1 MTSMQVSPPSVNY
14 MKMKI
19 GNESNLTVK
28 SIIEFF
34 ENIKKK
40 EEGFGGCRLLGQRF

>member
-1 MTSMQVSPPSVNY
+1 MTSMLVSPPSVNY

-19 GNESNLTVK
+19 RNGANLTVK

-40 EEGFGGCRLLGQRF
+40 RGFGGCRLLGQRF